1 MPHDKRRTGHVA
13 GHATA
18 HDHVRI
24 AVPSRGQGWTTI
36 SVAAAEYARMKNLA
50 SGSSTDPYR
59 RVSEV
64 CREAANDLRNRGCT
78 GPWSPAVRKLALDK
92 LRGTYRLDR
101 AEGPHLLN
109 AK

>member
-1 MPHDKRRTGHVA
+1 MTHDKRNT

-36 SVAAAEYARMKNLA
+36 SVSTAEYARMTILA
-50 SGSSTDPYR
+50 TGSSTDPYR

-64 CREAANDLRNRGCT
+64 CREAAIDLRNRGCT
-78 GPWSPAVRKLALDK
+78 DPWSPAVRKLALDK

-101 AEGPHLLN
+101 AAGPRLLN